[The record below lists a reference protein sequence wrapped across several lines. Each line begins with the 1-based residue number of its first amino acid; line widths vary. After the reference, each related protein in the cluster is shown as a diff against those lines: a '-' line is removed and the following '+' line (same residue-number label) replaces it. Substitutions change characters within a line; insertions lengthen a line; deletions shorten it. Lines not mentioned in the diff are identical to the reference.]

1 MIRENMRFI
10 DFVDFYNRKDTIA
23 ASYWDLGYYDKVVYK
38 YYVYSRRHI
47 RERLCDAMWEYL
59 NAETIEE
66 LSDANMRLVQGYNR
80 SQAGGKR

>member
-10 DFVDFYNRKDTIA
+10 DFADFYSRKDTIA
-23 ASYWDLGYYDKVVYK
+23 ESYWDLGYYDKVVYK

-47 RERLCDAMWEYL
+47 RERLCDAIWEYL

-80 SQAGGKR
+80 SQAGGK

>member
-1 MIRENMRFI
+1 MIKENMRFI

-23 ASYWDLGYYDKVVYK
+23 SSYWDLGYYDKVVYK

-47 RERLCDAMWEYL
+47 RERLCDAIWEYL

-66 LSDANMRLVQGYNR
+66 LSDANMRLTQGYNR
-80 SQAGGKR
+80 SQAGGK